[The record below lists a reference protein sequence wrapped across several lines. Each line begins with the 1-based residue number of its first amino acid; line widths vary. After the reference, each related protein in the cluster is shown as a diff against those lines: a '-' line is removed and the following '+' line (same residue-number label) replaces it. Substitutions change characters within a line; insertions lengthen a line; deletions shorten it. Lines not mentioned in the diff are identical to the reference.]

1 MKRFLCLFC
10 FFISALFVSGQEIAP
25 VVIDRL
31 SSHPRLLFLQGQ
43 EKILKKKIKK
53 DPLVARIYGRL
64 LQEADQLL
72 EVPVQPY
79 GLTEGY
85 VNNMLQL
92 SREQIYRMITLSL
105 AYRMTRD
112 DRYLTKGEEE
122 LVNVCNYPNW
132 NPRHYLDV
140 AEMTAAVA
148 IAYDWLYDD
157 LKPATRQLVK
167 KAIQTNALTHAVKEY
182 AQGGLGSWAKR
193 ETNWN
198 VVCNAG
204 MVMGALAIAEEDTGL
219 AEEIIRNAVKFVP
232 NYLRS
237 FAPDGVCYEGP
248 AYWEYAN
255 SYLALMLSVLNDNLG
270 QDFGLSGLP
279 GINQTALYYVH
290 STSPAGRIFNFANCG
305 SSASPA
311 ANPAYFFFSRHFRQ
325 PEVAAFYR
333 QLLGGYWERGNLPR
347 WFFFLALPW
356 FDDALYQVTRDMA
369 RLDVY
374 KSINDIAVVR
384 GFPDTPHAIWLIAKG
399 GDPDN
404 AHQQMD
410 VGTFIV
416 ETDGVRW
423 SDDPGADSYDL
434 PGFWDGRPDGK
445 RWTYFRNNNFSHN
458 TLAIDGKIQYAA
470 GEGKIITYDKNSS
483 QPYFVIDMTSV
494 YQGQAQAVK
503 RTFTLTDDK
512 TVTVTDRVD
521 LLNDKQEI
529 TWNMITQ
536 AQVSCEGNVARLSK
550 DGKKFRLTI
559 LAPEN
564 AVFLTKPA
572 KTTSDKEY
580 PLIGYVLLQTKVSGS
595 QEMEIKVQMNAE

>member
-1 MKRFLCLFC
+1 
-10 FFISALFVSGQEIAP
+10 
-25 VVIDRL
+25 
-31 SSHPRLLFLQGQ
+31 
-43 EKILKKKIKK
+43 
-53 DPLVARIYGRL
+53 
-64 LQEADQLL
+64 
-72 EVPVQPY
+72 
-79 GLTEGY
+79 
-85 VNNMLQL
+85 
-92 SREQIYRMITLSL
+92 
-105 AYRMTRD
+105 
-112 DRYLTKGEEE
+112 
-122 LVNVCNYPNW
+122 
-132 NPRHYLDV
+132 
-140 AEMTAAVA
+140 
-148 IAYDWLYDD
+148 
-157 LKPATRQLVK
+157 
-167 KAIQTNALTHAVKEY
+167 
-182 AQGGLGSWAKR
+182 
-193 ETNWN
+193 
-198 VVCNAG
+198 
-204 MVMGALAIAEEDTGL
+204 
-219 AEEIIRNAVKFVP
+219 
-232 NYLRS
+232 
-237 FAPDGVCYEGP
+237 
-248 AYWEYAN
+248 
-255 SYLALMLSVLNDNLG
+255 
-270 QDFGLSGLP
+270 
-279 GINQTALYYVH
+279 
-290 STSPAGRIFNFANCG
+290 
-305 SSASPA
+305 
-311 ANPAYFFFSRHFRQ
+311 
-325 PEVAAFYR
+325 
-333 QLLGGYWERGNLPR
+333 
-347 WFFFLALPW
+347 
-356 FDDALYQVTRDMA
+356 
-369 RLDVY
+369 
-374 KSINDIAVVR
+374 
-384 GFPDTPHAIWLIAKG
+384 
-399 GDPDN
+399 
-404 AHQQMD
+404 MD